1 MATPPKKP
9 YILTENQKSLILD
22 NFGKG
27 VTDVNLLTKLVT
39 GNDKKDGRDIEGKA
53 VRLFLAENGKRYKT
67 KHNPV
72 REDSPE
78 LSEENKKQIELWM
91 AEDKTTL
98 EMAKAIFGA
107 ETKKLSR
114 EWRAVF
120 AYVQGIN
127 PDYSPEFGQRIE
139 NIGQYYVPKETD
151 RIVKKINEATGLEL
165 NPLSLSGKYK
175 QYVDKLRV
183 TLNNLRFVTICN
195 SYTNK
200 RHRDL
205 FEQQFILL
213 TWDKLDLTPDE
224 LNLYMNVCKDIV
236 TSESLSKHINSM
248 NEFFESMEDAGELT
262 QRFAETLK
270 AKASE
275 YQHCMQ
281 RISKVTADLQGD
293 RAKRLES
300 KSSGALSLIGL
311 LEEFQEERSRRQ
323 IIELGRREKEARK
336 KEGQRLES
344 ISELKARVLGFAI
357 DDVI

>member
-1 MATPPKKP
+1 MATPPKKT

-120 AYVQGIN
+120 AYVQEVN
-127 PDYSPEFGQRIE
+127 PDYRPEQ
-139 NIGQYYVPKETD
+139 
-151 RIVKKINEATGLEL
+151 A
-165 NPLSLSGKYK
+165 PLSTTKYYAPRELSRVVAYINQSVGISLDPEKISGKYK
-175 QYVDKLRV
+175 AYVEKLKCNMGSMRFSRICDSY
-183 TLNNLRFVTICN
+183 LNQ
-195 SYTNK
+195 K
-200 RHRDL
+200 DRDL
-205 FEQQFILL
+205 FIEEFVRL
-213 TWDKLDLTPDE
+213 TWDKPDLTADE

-236 TSESLSKHINSM
+236 NGEVLTNHINTL
-248 NEFFESMEDAGELT
+248 NEVFSQMGDDPTEFSVKFSEMLN
-262 QRFAETLK
+262 
-270 AKASE
+270 AKTSE
-275 YQHCMQ
+275 YQQ
-281 RISKVTADLQGD
+281 NQKRVADTIKKLQGD
-293 RAKRLES
+293 RADRLKNLAKDETSFVSIVQLAQEETERKNMLRLAELQRAAITEEANRLES
-300 KSSGALSLIGL
+300 M
-311 LEEFQEERSRRQ
+311 EEFRCR
-323 IIELGRREKEARK
+323 IMGIGKE
-336 KEGQRLES
+336 
-344 ISELKARVLGFAI
+344 
-357 DDVI
+357 DVI